1 MRTNEVWH
9 VRHGERCDEVRG
21 DERRA
26 WENSPRCKAGGW
38 FDPFLT
44 SYGHVQACRAGE
56 HLQGMPFNRQ
66 QKQPGSFDVVYTSP
80 LVRAV
85 QTAVCISQSLG
96 NLPLQVVPGLCSC
109 TAALRHIGYS
119 SAEAILLTDEDIIE
133 AFPGITIVPRDPLAP
148 TSFGGAASWLVAK
161 ACEKKGAGSDGDGE
175 CFSRVL
181 AVGHREGTRAMAGR
195 KVPTPHCCIGI
206 FKVNAPEKKLC
217 TYEIHDLLSNTG
229 KSLKPKGGSPY
240 ARPTSTMMEE
250 ESRPRNDDED
260 GGGEVEALAA
270 RVAALTVNTKGP
282 KPWAKN
288 HHGARED
295 AQRRASTGRG
305 ANSRENRGAR
315 QEDQD
320 GRSSSRPTGL
330 MRRLRGTSKSLLS
343 AAGTS
348 KQPIAGRSTASGPQA
363 GRGTTT
369 VPKVLTHKSSRRST
383 SKGTAVDVVGGGKG
397 GGAASGGGERRTE
410 LPPRRTPD
418 SGSLKVS
425 STTTVKGDLVSG
437 GPVSAAGGG
446 KNVAPREGS
455 LAGRGFR
462 VAVRRSSRRHAV
474 GGGSTF
480 AGFLGVPVD
489 VLCGSSGVLSFLSP
503 AELCTA
509 QAICTSTAP
518 ATMNDCLW
526 GELYA
531 RLPEGLKNRSKGILP
546 HGGESEKSPEKAA
559 AHVHPKVLFASA
571 VSIASSMH
579 AAKIA
584 KKVATVKSRVGVIYN
599 LRVSVVAMRGDI
611 SVTVNGKSVDVMQTT
626 GAKTEAWVSR
636 PNVVSEP
643 SVNHNGVRTFS
654 LSSSAKIDVPTS
666 LETVKDLRSM
676 CVALS
681 WPGNDAPLLPRIA
694 VARIDERPVLSPAR
708 ALGKSTDSAIVLY
721 DITGSSSSSSSSS
734 ERGGGHTCTTK
745 TAPSSPVRRGCAL
758 LGVLPAG
765 SHGGQRGSG
774 MDDGGV
780 AFLTV
785 HFPHELLLDVAT
797 HGRRKATERNAPNS
811 GSRTRGRYFGDDSA
825 GPSHG
830 LEGFATALGLRTAGV
845 PLWEKASTAVDGRVC
860 PPRNVT
866 PQLQQS
872 TVGEDPGAAVVCID
886 ILHPGANNAASF
898 GGGAAAVS
906 DPDRTL
912 SSGPGMPYST
922 PGGLSGTVADV
933 LLADFTLYD
942 PDGASLWAFTLPIV
956 FAACPAEGSAPNPGG
971 SRSREDNDDTIDMA
985 HRELREERRRGIVAE
1000 SGVGRVIVE
1009 LALVESPAERDEH
1022 DVVRSSQKRSCPAG
1036 HMWVVRSARV
1046 ELELGFVN
1054 MWFGTKHGSP

>member
-26 WENSPRCKAGGW
+26 WEKSPRCKAGGW

-56 HLQGMPFNRQ
+56 HLKGLPFNRQ
-66 QKQPGSFDVVYTSP
+66 QKQPGSFDVVFTSP

-119 SAEAILLTDEDIIE
+119 SAEATLLTDEDIIE
-133 AFPGITIVPRDPLAP
+133 AFPGVTIVPRDPLAP
-148 TSFGGAASWLVAK
+148 TSFGGAASWLAAK

-175 CFSRVL
+175 CFSRIL

-229 KSLKPKGGSPY
+229 KSLKPKGESPY

-250 ESRPRNDDED
+250 ESRPRNDHED

-270 RVAALTVNTKGP
+270 RVAALTVNMKGP
-282 KPWAKN
+282 KPRAKN
-288 HHGARED
+288 HHGAKED

-305 ANSRENRGAR
+305 TNSRENSGGR
-315 QEDQD
+315 QDDQD
-320 GRSSSRPTGL
+320 RRSSSRPTGL
-330 MRRLRGTSKSLLS
+330 VRRLRGASKSLLS

-348 KQPIAGRSTASGPQA
+348 KQPIAGRSTAIGPQA
-363 GRGTTT
+363 GRGKMT
-369 VPKVLTHKSSRRST
+369 VPEVSTQKSTRRST
-383 SKGTAVDVVGGGKG
+383 GKGTAVGVVGGGKG
-397 GGAASGGGERRTE
+397 GGASGGGERITE
-410 LPPRRTPD
+410 PPPRRTPE
-418 SGSLKVS
+418 SGSQKVS
-425 STTTVKGDLVSG
+425 STTTMTGDLVSG
-437 GPVSAAGGG
+437 GPMSAAGGE

-462 VAVRRSSRRHAV
+462 VAVRRSSRRRAV

-489 VLCGSSGVLSFLSP
+489 VLCGPSGVLSFLSP
-503 AELCTA
+503 TELCTA
-509 QAICTSTAP
+509 QAICTSIAP
-518 ATMNDCLW
+518 ATMNDYLW

-531 RLPEGLKNRSKGILP
+531 RLPEGLKKRSKGVLP
-546 HGGESEKSPEKAA
+546 PGGESEIYPKKAA

-584 KKVATVKSRVGVIYN
+584 KKVATVKRRVGVIYN
-599 LRVSVVAMRGDI
+599 LRVSVAAMRGDI
-611 SVTVNGKSVDVMQTT
+611 SVTINGKSVSVVQTT
-626 GAKTEAWVSR
+626 GAKTGAWVSR
-636 PNVVSEP
+636 PNIVSEP

-681 WPGNDAPLLPRIA
+681 WPGKDAALLPRIV

-708 ALGKSTDSAIVLY
+708 VLGKSADNAIVLY
-721 DITGSSSSSSSSS
+721 DITGSSGSSSSSS
-734 ERGGGHTCTTK
+734 ERRGGHTCTTK
-745 TAPSSPVRRGCAL
+745 TTPSSPVRRGCAL
-758 LGVLPAG
+758 LGVLPPG
-765 SHGGQRGSG
+765 SHGGQRDSG
-774 MDDGGV
+774 TDDGGV

-797 HGRRKATERNAPNS
+797 HGRRRATERNANS
-811 GSRTRGRYFGDDSA
+811 GSSTRDRYLGDDSA
-825 GPSHG
+825 GPRHG

-860 PPRNVT
+860 PPRNVA

-872 TVGEDPGAAVVCID
+872 PVGDEPGAAVVCID
-886 ILHPGANNAASF
+886 ILHPGANNALSF

-912 SSGPGMPYST
+912 SSGPGVPYST

-942 PDGASLWAFTLPIV
+942 PDGASIWAFTLPIV

-971 SRSREDNDDTIDMA
+971 SRSREEDDDDTIDMA
-985 HRELREERRRGIVAE
+985 RRELREERRRGIVTE

-1009 LALVESPAERDEH
+1009 LALVESPTERDEN
-1022 DVVRSSQKRSCPAG
+1022 DVVGSSQKRSCPAG
-1036 HMWVVRSARV
+1036 HMWVVRSASV

-1054 MWFGTKHGSP
+1054 TWFGTKHGSL